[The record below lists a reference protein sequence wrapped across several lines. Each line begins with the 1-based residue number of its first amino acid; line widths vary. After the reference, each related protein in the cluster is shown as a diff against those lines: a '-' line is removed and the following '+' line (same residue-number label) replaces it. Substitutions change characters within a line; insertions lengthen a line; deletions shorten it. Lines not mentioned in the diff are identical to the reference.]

1 MVGDLCNVCA
11 PNTTRIFP
19 SCEPCDECTEQ
30 WIRRIEPLE
39 EQVQG
44 TIEFVSSLNL
54 TNMTLDIPLLD
65 ELLEMARDIEMILS
79 NSTIDMLVSDV
90 ENLCVLINRTDDLI
104 TRGEVAQADLDRIGT
119 DAQDIEMSLPMLMN
133 GLERLREDF
142 ENVSM
147 IFASQEFLSV
157 NSTLYIEQARE
168 SLRRSD
174 AAEQLIREN
183 ATSILNETI
192 SAINSYN
199 ASLEENN
206 VLAVNERL
214 SEMLANINS
223 TVEELQMFISVVSQS
238 LCGTENEMC
247 LECADESCD
256 LCPSGLRCDGL
267 IARADLAS
275 NTSMRAL
282 VMAEDVLEQI
292 MAEVESLEELLARAR
307 GVQRGADE
315 VANIVSELRNAS
327 LELIENIRSLT
338 TELEREL
345 TASRVDPN
353 DIGRLENMTLSL
365 ELDLLP
371 NEVSW
376 IQL

>member
-1 MVGDLCNVCA
+1 MGDLCNVCA

-104 TRGEVAQADLDRIGT
+104 TRGEVAQADLDRIGI
-119 DAQDIEMSLPMLMN
+119 DAQDIEMSLPMLTN
-133 GLERLREDF
+133 GLARLREDF